1 MYSTG
6 DQIVHPRYGAGTVVG
21 KKKLKLQGKT
31 RAYHIVELVGERGEV
46 MIPVETAGDMN
57 IRPAI
62 EDLTVIEEVFALPPA
77 QLSDDYRARQA
88 SIQKLIQTREP
99 EPLAQALRD
108 LYWREQNEKLTA
120 VETKMKGQLMKMLS
134 YEIAV
139 ICPETTVDKAT
150 RHLTQM
156 LIKMVQTEED
166 PPAEAAT
173 DG

>member
-1 MYSTG
+1 MAGWLIRRTLFAFATAWAISMLSFVVIQIPPG
-6 DQIVHPRYGAGTVVG
+6 DYVTSYI
-21 KKKLKLQGKT
+21 
-31 RAYHIVELVGERGEV
+31 
-46 MIPVETAGDMN
+46 
-57 IRPAI
+57 
-62 EDLTVIEEVFALPPA
+62 A
-77 QLSDDYRARQA
+77 QLQSQGTIFTDD
-88 SIQKLIQTREP
+88 E
-99 EPLAQALRD
+99 AQALRD

>member
-21 KKKLKLQGKT
+21 KKKLTLKGKT

-46 MIPVETAGDMN
+46 MIPVEAAPDMN

-62 EDLTVIEEVFALPPA
+62 EDLTVIEQVFALPPA

-88 SIQKLIQTREP
+88 SIQKQIQTREP

-108 LYWREQNEKLTA
+108 LYWREQSEKLTA

-139 ICPETTVDKAT
+139 ICAETTVDEAT
-150 RHLTQM
+150 RQLTQM
-156 LIKMVQTEED
+156 LTKMVQTKEE
-166 PPAEAAT
+166 PPAEAAA